1 MKRFKPKD
9 FLGKYD
15 LKIDIK
21 NSEPA
26 CMQCLPPT
34 PLKGHKTLHGVIIH
48 TRIDCPKDTV
58 YFINDDQ
65 FKK

>member
-9 FLGKYD
+9 ILGHYD

-26 CMQCLPPT
+26 CMQCLPPA
-34 PLKGHKTLHGVIIH
+34 PLKGHKILYGVMIH
-48 TRIDCPKDTV
+48 SRIDCPKDTV
-58 YFINDDQ
+58 YIVNDEN
-65 FKK
+65 FNK